1 MNIYLLPI
9 KRLLFTVA
17 LSLGGFAGA
26 LYAQSGS
33 WSTLARVTFTSEYDE
48 LLGLKVDRPVFAE
61 AVREL
66 DGQQVTLRGYVIPT
80 EGYKSHSEFIFPAYP
95 YSMCFFCGG
104 AGPET
109 VVEVSSL
116 EPIDY
121 SPDAI
126 TLTGTLQLNQDDPN
140 SLMYR
145 LVDVKLAKS

>member
-80 EGYKSHSEFIFPAYP
+80 EGYKSHSEFIFSAYP

-145 LVDVKLAKS
+145 LVDVRLAKS

>member
-80 EGYKSHSEFIFPAYP
+80 EGYKSHSEFIFSAYP

-145 LVDVKLAKS
+145 LVDVRLANS